1 MTGEPADDLAARFRE
16 AFRVAR
22 HSPDPESVEKAIELG
37 RAVPAELAEDV
48 AERRSVL
55 SDLGGLLQTR
65 YHQTGDF
72 AFLQEAV
79 ENVTEAYLLAYE
91 SPADSASY
99 ANNIGMLL
107 HTAFQQN
114 QDRETLADA
123 VDWSRTAVDEEP
135 SPKKAFYLGNLVV
148 ALRTEFTV
156 TKDLA
161 PLAEAVE
168 HARAAVECSP
178 DDVLTAR
185 SLHFLGVVLR
195 DWSRGTGDTE
205 VVEEAV
211 DAARRAV
218 ESTPAGSP
226 DVLERLRLLAY
237 LLDDRYR
244 ARGVRDDLAELLR
257 VRRTLAANTPVTH
270 PRHSRNLDELTATER
285 DWAAL
290 TGEPPEWTGGW
301 EHADGEAEMIGRYAA
316 EFQRTRD
323 PALLD
328 RAIELGRMMA
338 AGTPAGHPRRCTRL
352 DHFAT
357 ALATRGE
364 ELGDRAA
371 LAEAVAVEREAVA
384 CTPVGHPLRVQFLGN
399 LAVNLNAWFRATG
412 DLAHVMDAIDVAR
425 RTAEATATAGQGDH
439 PRSLGILAVVLHNRF
454 RVTGELRVLSEAVD
468 HARESVRL
476 GANLV
481 AGQAQRLSNLGAMLS
496 DRFTRTGGASVLDE
510 AIAAHRAA
518 VDVTADDDPERAG
531 RLANLGGVL
540 GMAYNRF
547 GDRNALRDAI
557 TARRAS
563 VAATP
568 EDSPHRPGYIASL
581 ATALADWCTNPIA
594 PAAPTGHSAHAI
606 ARQDPPGPPGSPT
619 PPDLA
624 KPLNS
629 PEPPGSPNPLDSQVL
644 AEAVALARSVARRPE
659 QDAYSRAG
667 LLISVAN
674 VLALGFR
681 HLGDDDALTEA
692 LGCYREAAAST
703 GSPAESRAEGAGR
716 WGDLA
721 AEAGQFDVAAEG
733 YAAAVRLLPR
743 LAGRRLDREDAQ
755 YWLGR
760 FAGVAADAAACAL
773 AAGDEVSAVTLL
785 ESGRC
790 VLAAQALDSRGDL
803 SDLRELAPELAERF
817 RTLTAEFETDTTSDR
832 VALADE
838 LDAVTDRIRALPG
851 MERFL
856 RPPLLTDL
864 TAQAHE
870 GPIVYVNVSRHRCDA
885 LILTADGVRSLRLDG
900 LSEQAVGHRVRALHS
915 AFAEGRMAAEQTIHD
930 TLGWLWDTVAG
941 PVLGEL
947 GLTAKPAADGPWPR
961 IWWAPVGALSLLP
974 LHAAGHHRDGGPTL
988 LDRVVSSTTPTVRA
1002 LGHAR
1007 AGRRD
1012 DRTDPRLLVVAMPHT
1027 PDAPDLPGAAV
1038 EADHLAALV
1047 PDATVLVGADA
1058 TRDAVLDALSAG
1070 GWAHFACHGYSDPD
1084 NPSDSH
1090 LALHDHGSAPFRVLD
1105 LSRLRLRNAEFAF
1118 LSACDTARTA
1128 VRLSDEAIHP
1138 LAAFQIAGFSQ
1149 VVGTLWRVDDAVAPA
1164 FSRQIY
1170 GELTADR
1177 SGTLCASAAVHRAV
1191 GRLRTTY
1198 PNLPSVWAAHVHAG
1212 A

>member
-1 MTGEPADDLAARFRE
+1 MGGGPANGLAERFWE

-22 HSPDPESVEKAIELG
+22 HSADPASIQKAIDLG
-37 RAVPAELAEDV
+37 HALLAAEDG
-48 AERRSVL
+48 AERRTIL
-55 SDLGGLLQTR
+55 SNLGGLLQTR

-79 ENVTEAYLLAYE
+79 RAVTEAYLLAYE
-91 SPADSASY
+91 SPEASAGY

-107 HTAFQQN
+107 HTAFQRN

-123 VDWSRTAVDEEP
+123 LDWSRTAVDEEP
-135 SPKKAFYLGNLVV
+135 STKKAFYLGNLVV
-148 ALRTEFTV
+148 ALRTAFTV
-156 TKDLA
+156 TEDLA
-161 PLAEAVE
+161 PLAEAAG
-168 HARAAVECSP
+168 HARAAVACSP
-178 DDVLTAR
+178 DDASTAR
-185 SLHFLGVVLR
+185 SLHFLAVVLR
-195 DWSRGTGDTE
+195 DWSQETGETG

-218 ESTPAGSP
+218 ELTPAGSS
-226 DVLERLRLLAY
+226 DVLDRLKNLAY
-237 LLDDRYR
+237 LLDDHYR
-244 ARGVRDDLAELLR
+244 ARGARNVLAELLR
-257 VRRTLAANTPVTH
+257 VRQTLMAHTPITD
-270 PRHSRNLDELTATER
+270 PRHSQNLTELTTTER

-290 TGEPPEWTGGW
+290 TGERPEADRGW
-301 EHADGEAEMIGRYAA
+301 ERADTEADVCGRYAA
-316 EFQRTRD
+316 EFQQNRD

-328 RAIELGRMMA
+328 RAIGLGRSA
-338 AGTPAGHPRRCTRL
+338 AAATPAGHPRRGVRL
-352 DHFAT
+352 DHFAS

-364 ELGDRAA
+364 EFGDHAA
-371 LAEAVAVEREAVA
+371 LAEAVGVQREAVA
-384 CTPVGHPLRVQFLGN
+384 CTSAGHPLRVQFMGN
-399 LAVNLNAWFRATG
+399 LAVNLNALFRATG
-412 DLAHVMDAIDVAR
+412 DLAHVMEAIDVAR
-425 RTAEATATAGQGDH
+425 RAAEATAGQGDH

-476 GANLV
+476 GASLV

-496 DRFTRTGGASVLDE
+496 DWFTRTGRASVLDE

-518 VDVTADDDPERAG
+518 ADVTADDDPGRAV

-540 GMAYNRF
+540 GMAYEKF

-557 TARRAS
+557 AARRAS

-568 EDSPHRPGYIASL
+568 QDSPHWPGYTASL
-581 ATALADWCTNPIA
+581 AGALGDWCTNPVA
-594 PAAPTGHSAHAI
+594 PAA
-606 ARQDPPGPPGSPT
+606 ARRE
-619 PPDLA
+619 PPDPHL
-624 KPLNS
+624 
-629 PEPPGSPNPLDSQVL
+629 L
-644 AEAVALARSVARRPE
+644 AEAVGLARSAARGPG

-667 LLISVAN
+667 LLTGVAN
-674 VLALGFR
+674 VLVLGFR
-681 HLGDDDALTEA
+681 HLGDGDALTEA
-692 LGCYREAAAST
+692 LDCYREAAAST
-703 GSPAESRAEGAGR
+703 GSPAERRAEAADR
-716 WGDLA
+716 WGGLA

-743 LAGRRLDREDAQ
+743 LAGRRLGREDAQ

-773 AAGDEVSAVTLL
+773 AADDAVSAVTLL

-803 SDLRELAPELAERF
+803 SDLRERAPELAERF
-817 RTLTAEFETDTTSDR
+817 RTLTAEFETDTTRDR

-885 LILTADGVRSLRLDG
+885 LIITPDGVRSRALDG
-900 LSEQAVGHRVRALHS
+900 LSEENVSHRVRALHT
-915 AFAEGRMAAEQTIHD
+915 AFTEGRLAAEHTIHD
-930 TLGWLWDTVAG
+930 TLEWLWDTVAG

-947 GLTAKPAADGPWPR
+947 GLTTEPPADRPWPR
-961 IWWAPVGALSLLP
+961 IWWAPVGSLSLLP
-974 LHAAGHHRDGGPTL
+974 LHAAGHHRDGGPVL
-988 LDRVVSSTTPTVRA
+988 LDRVVSSTTPTIRA

-1012 DRTDPRLLVVAMPHT
+1012 DRDEPRMLVVAMPHT
-1027 PDAPDLPGAAV
+1027 PDAPDLPGAQA
-1038 EADHLAALV
+1038 EADHLAALL
-1047 PDATVLVGADA
+1047 PGATVLVGADA
-1058 TRDAVLDALSAG
+1058 TRDAVLDALPAS

-1090 LALHDHGSAPFRVLD
+1090 LALHDHDRAPFRVLD

-1118 LSACDTARTA
+1118 LSACDTARTTA
-1128 VRLSDEAIHP
+1128 RLSDEAIHP

-1170 GELTADR
+1170 GELIADR
-1177 SGTLCASAAVHRAV
+1177 SGALCASAAVHRTV
-1191 GRLRTTY
+1191 RRLRTTY

>member
-1 MTGEPADDLAARFRE
+1 MGCPADDLPARFHE

-22 HSPDPESVEKAIELG
+22 HSPDPASVEKAVELG
-37 RAVPAELAEDV
+37 RAVLSKLDADA

-55 SDLGGLLQTR
+55 SDLGGLLETL
-65 YHQTGDF
+65 YHQAGDF
-72 AFLQEAV
+72 EFLQEAV
-79 ENVTEAYLLAYE
+79 QNVTEAYFLAYE
-91 SPADSASY
+91 SPEDSASY

-107 HTAFQQN
+107 HTAFQRN
-114 QDRETLADA
+114 QDRDTLADA
-123 VDWSRTAVDEEP
+123 VDWSRSAIDEAP
-135 SPKKAFYLGNLVV
+135 STKKAFYLGNLVV
-148 ALRTEFTV
+148 ALRTAFTV
-156 TKDLA
+156 TQDLA

-168 HARAAVECSP
+168 HARAAVDCSP
-178 DDVLTAR
+178 DDALTAR
-185 SLHFLGVVLR
+185 SLHFLAVVLR
-195 DWSRGTGDTE
+195 DWSRGTGDTG

-218 ESTPAGSP
+218 EFTPAGSD
-226 DVLERLRLLAY
+226 DVRERLRHLAY

-244 ARGVRDDLAELLR
+244 AHGARDDLAELLR
-257 VRRTLAANTPVTH
+257 VRRTLVAHTPVTD
-270 PRHSRNLDELTATER
+270 PGHSRNLVDLTTTER

-290 TGEPPEWTGGW
+290 TGERPEATGGW

-364 ELGDRAA
+364 EFGDHAA

-384 CTPVGHPLRVQFLGN
+384 CTPAGHPLRVQFLGN
-399 LAVNLNAWFRATG
+399 LAVNLNAFFHATG
-412 DLAHVMDAIDVAR
+412 DLAHVVDAIDVAR
-425 RTAEATATAGQGDH
+425 RAAEAAAAAGRGDL

-468 HARESVRL
+468 HARDSVRL
-476 GANLV
+476 GASLV
-481 AGQAQRLSNLGAMLS
+481 AGQAQRLSNLGAILS

-510 AIAAHRAA
+510 AIDAHRAA
-518 VDVTADDDPERAG
+518 VEVTADNDPERAG

-540 GMAYNRF
+540 ELAYSRF
-547 GDRNALRDAI
+547 GDRNALLDAI
-557 TARRAS
+557 AARRAS

-581 ATALADWCTNPIA
+581 ATVLGDWCTSLVA
-594 PAAPTGHSAHAI
+594 PAARGAAPASHAAVSAVSAVPAV
-606 ARQDPPGPPGSPT
+606 ARQEP
-619 PPDLA
+619 
-624 KPLNS
+624 
-629 PEPPGSPNPLDSQVL
+629 PEPVDAQVL
-644 AEAVALARSVARRPE
+644 AEAVGLARSVALRPE

-667 LLISVAN
+667 LLTRVAD

-681 HLGDDDALTEA
+681 HLGDDDALAEA
-692 LGCYREAAAST
+692 LGCYREAAASA
-703 GSPAESRAEGAGR
+703 GSPARSRAEGAGR

-721 AEAGQFDVAAEG
+721 SEAGQFDVAAEG

-743 LAGRRLDREDAQ
+743 IAGRRLDREDAQ

-803 SDLRELAPELAERF
+803 SDLRELAPELADRF
-817 RTLTAEFETDTTSDR
+817 RTLTAEFETDTTRDR

-838 LDAVTDRIRALPG
+838 LDAVTERIRALPG
-851 MERFL
+851 LERFL

-885 LILTADGVRSLRLDG
+885 LILTPDGVRSLRLDG
-900 LSEQAVGHRVRALHS
+900 LSEQAVSQRVRTLHT
-915 AFAEGRMAAEQTIHD
+915 AFAEGRMAAEQTVHD

-941 PVLGEL
+941 PVLGAL
-947 GLTAKPAADGPWPR
+947 GLTAPPAADGPWPR

-974 LHAAGHHRDGGPTL
+974 LHAAGHHRDGGPAL
-988 LDRVVSSTTPTVRA
+988 LDRVASSMTPTIRA

-1012 DRTDPRLLVVAMPHT
+1012 DRAEPRLLVVAMPHT
-1027 PDAPDLPGAAV
+1027 PDAPDLPGAAA
-1038 EADHLAALV
+1038 EAGHLAALV
-1047 PDATVLVGADA
+1047 PGATVLVGADA

-1070 GWAHFACHGYSDPD
+1070 GWAHFACHGYSDPE

-1090 LALHDHGSAPFRVLD
+1090 LALHDHDRAPFRVLD

-1118 LSACDTARTA
+1118 LSACDTARTTA
-1128 VRLSDEAIHP
+1128 RLSDEAIHP

-1177 SGTLCASAAVHRAV
+1177 SGALCASAAVHRAV
-1191 GRLRTTY
+1191 RRLRTTY

>member
-1 MTGEPADDLAARFRE
+1 MGGGPANGPAERFWE

-22 HSPDPESVEKAIELG
+22 HSADPASVEKAIDLG
-37 RAVPAELAEDV
+37 RAVLAAEDV

-55 SDLGGLLQTR
+55 SNLGGLLQTR

-72 AFLQEAV
+72 EFLREAV
-79 ENVTEAYLLAYE
+79 RDVMEAYVLTYE
-91 SPADSASY
+91 SPADSARY

-114 QDRETLADA
+114 QDRGTLADA
-123 VDWSRTAVDEEP
+123 LHWSRTAVDEEP
-135 SPKKAFYLGNLVV
+135 STKKASYLNNLVV
-148 ALRTEFTV
+148 ALRTAFTV

-161 PLAEAVE
+161 PLAEAAE
-168 HARAAVECSP
+168 HAREAAECSP
-178 DDVLTAR
+178 DDASTAR
-185 SLHFLGVVLR
+185 SLHFLAVVLR
-195 DWSRGTGDTE
+195 DWFQETGDTG

-218 ESTPAGSP
+218 ELTPAGSS
-226 DVLERLRLLAY
+226 DVLDRLKILGY
-237 LLDDRYR
+237 LLDDHYR
-244 ARGVRDDLAELLR
+244 ARGARDDLAELLR
-257 VRRTLAANTPVTH
+257 VRQTLVAHTPVTH
-270 PRHSRNLDELTATER
+270 PRHSQNLVELTTTER
-285 DWAAL
+285 EWAAL
-290 TGEPPEWTGGW
+290 TGERPKSDSGW
-301 EHADGEAEMIGRYAA
+301 ERADGEAEMCGRYAA
-316 EFQRTRD
+316 EFEQTRD
-323 PALLD
+323 PALLE
-328 RAIELGRMMA
+328 RAIEHGRSA
-338 AGTPAGHPRRCTRL
+338 AAATPVGHPRRGVRL

-364 ELGDRAA
+364 AFGDHAA
-371 LAEAVAVEREAVA
+371 LAEAVIVEREAVA
-384 CTPVGHPLRVQFLGN
+384 STSADQPLRAQFMGN
-399 LAVNLNAWFRATG
+399 LAANLNALFHATG
-412 DLAHVMDAIDVAR
+412 DLAHVMEAIDVAR
-425 RTAEATATAGQGDH
+425 RAAEATAGQGEH
-439 PRSLGILAVVLHNRF
+439 PRSLGILAVMLHHRY

-468 HARESVRL
+468 RARESVRL
-476 GANLV
+476 GASLRP
-481 AGQAQRLSNLGAMLS
+481 GQAQRLSNVGAILS
-496 DRFTRTGGASVLDE
+496 DWFTRTGEASVLDE
-510 AIAAHRAA
+510 AIDAHRAA
-518 VDVTADDDPERAG
+518 VDVTADDDPGRAV

-540 GMAYNRF
+540 TMAYEKF
-547 GDRNALRDAI
+547 GDRKALRDAI
-557 TARRAS
+557 AARRAS

-568 EDSPHRPGYIASL
+568 QDSPHWPGYTASL
-581 ATALADWCTNPIA
+581 AAALGDWCTHPVA
-594 PAAPTGHSAHAI
+594 PAV
-606 ARQDPPGPPGSPT
+606 ARRDPPDP
-619 PPDLA
+619 
-624 KPLNS
+624 
-629 PEPPGSPNPLDSQVL
+629 QVL
-644 AEAVALARSVARRPE
+644 AEAVGLARSAVRRPE

-667 LLISVAN
+667 FLTRIAK

-681 HLGDDDALTEA
+681 HLGDGDALTQA
-692 LGCYREAAAST
+692 LGCYREAAASA
-703 GSPAESRAEGAGR
+703 GSPTESRAEAADR

-743 LAGRRLDREDAQ
+743 LAGRQLGREDAQ

-773 AAGDEVSAVTLL
+773 AVGDEASAVTLL

-803 SDLRELAPELAERF
+803 SDLRERAPELAERF

-885 LILTADGVRSLRLDG
+885 LIITPDGVRSRALAR
-900 LSEQAVGHRVRALHS
+900 LSEETVSHRVRALHT
-915 AFAEGRMAAEQTIHD
+915 AFTEGRLAAEQAIHD
-930 TLGWLWDTVAG
+930 TLEWLWDTIVG

-947 GLTAKPAADGPWPR
+947 GLTAEPAADGPWPR
-961 IWWAPVGALSLLP
+961 IWWAPVGPLSLLP
-974 LHAAGHHRDGGPTL
+974 LHAAGHHRDGGPVL

-1002 LGHAR
+1002 LGYAR

-1012 DRTDPRLLVVAMPHT
+1012 DRNEPRLLVVAMPHT
-1027 PDAPDLPGAAV
+1027 PDAPDLPGAQA

-1047 PDATVLVGADA
+1047 PGATVLVGADA
-1058 TRDAVLDALSAG
+1058 TRDAVLDALPAG

-1090 LALHDHGSAPFRVLD
+1090 LALHDHDRAPLRVLD

-1118 LSACDTARTA
+1118 LSACDTARTTA
-1128 VRLSDEAIHP
+1128 RLSDEAIHP

-1149 VVGTLWRVDDAVAPA
+1149 VVGTLWRVDDMVAPA
-1164 FSRQIY
+1164 FSRQLY
-1170 GELTADR
+1170 GELIADR
-1177 SGTLCASAAVHRAV
+1177 SGALCASAAVHRTV
-1191 GRLRTTY
+1191 RQLRAKY
-1198 PNLPSVWAAHVHAG
+1198 PNLPSAWAAHVHAG

>member
-1 MTGEPADDLAARFRE
+1 MDGGPANGLAERFWE
-16 AFRVAR
+16 AFGVAR
-22 HSPDPESVEKAIELG
+22 HSADPASIEKAIDLG
-37 RAVPAELAEDV
+37 HALLAAEDG

-55 SDLGGLLQTR
+55 SNLGGLLQTR

-79 ENVTEAYLLAYE
+79 RTVTEAYLLAYG
-91 SPADSASY
+91 SPEDSAGY

-114 QDRETLADA
+114 QDRGTLADA
-123 VDWSRTAVDEEP
+123 LDWSRAAADEEP
-135 SPKKAFYLGNLVV
+135 STKKAFYLGNLVV
-148 ALRTEFTV
+148 ALRTAFTV
-156 TKDLA
+156 TDDLA

-168 HARAAVECSP
+168 HARAAVACSP
-178 DDVLTAR
+178 DDASTAT
-185 SLHFLGVVLR
+185 SLHFLAVVLR
-195 DWSRGTGDTE
+195 DWSRETGETG
-205 VVEEAV
+205 VLEEAV

-218 ESTPAGSP
+218 QLTPAGSS
-226 DVLERLRLLAY
+226 DVLDRLKNLAY
-237 LLDDRYR
+237 LLDDHYR
-244 ARGVRDDLAELLR
+244 ARRARDDLAELLR
-257 VRRTLAANTPVTH
+257 IRQTLVAHTPVTD
-270 PRHSRNLDELTATER
+270 PRHSQNLIELTTTER

-290 TGEPPEWTGGW
+290 TGERPKANRGW
-301 EHADGEAEMIGRYAA
+301 ERTDTEAEMCGRYAA
-316 EFQRTRD
+316 EFQQNRD
-323 PALLD
+323 PDLLD
-328 RAIELGRMMA
+328 RAIELGRSA
-338 AGTPAGHPRRCTRL
+338 AAATPAGHPNRGVRL

-364 ELGDRAA
+364 EFGDHAA
-371 LAEAVAVEREAVA
+371 LAEAVGVERDAVA
-384 CTPVGHPLRVQFLGN
+384 CTSAGHPLRVQFMGN
-399 LAVNLNAWFRATG
+399 LAVNLNALFRATG
-412 DLAHVMDAIDVAR
+412 DLAHVMEAIDVAR
-425 RTAEATATAGQGDH
+425 RAAEATAGQGDH

-476 GANLV
+476 GASLV

-496 DRFTRTGGASVLDE
+496 DWFTRTGRASVLDE

-518 VDVTADDDPERAG
+518 ADVTADDDPGRAV

-540 GMAYNRF
+540 GMAYEKF

-557 TARRAS
+557 AARRAS

-568 EDSPHRPGYIASL
+568 QDSPHWPGYTASL
-581 ATALADWCTNPIA
+581 AGALGDWCTNPVA
-594 PAAPTGHSAHAI
+594 PAA
-606 ARQDPPGPPGSPT
+606 ARRE
-619 PPDLA
+619 PPDPHL
-624 KPLNS
+624 
-629 PEPPGSPNPLDSQVL
+629 L
-644 AEAVALARSVARRPE
+644 AEAVGLARSAASRPG

-667 LLISVAN
+667 LLTGVAN
-674 VLALGFR
+674 VLVLGFR

-692 LGCYREAAAST
+692 LDCYREAAAST
-703 GSPAESRAEGAGR
+703 GSPAERRAEAADR

-743 LAGRRLDREDAQ
+743 LAGRRLGREDAQ

-760 FAGVAADAAACAL
+760 FAGVTADAAACAL
-773 AAGDEVSAVTLL
+773 AAGDAVSAVTLL

-803 SDLRELAPELAERF
+803 SDLRERAPELAERF
-817 RTLTAEFETDTTSDR
+817 WTLTAEFETDTTSDR

-885 LILTADGVRSLRLDG
+885 LIITPDGVRSRALDG
-900 LSEQAVGHRVRALHS
+900 LSEENVSHRVRALHT
-915 AFAEGRMAAEQTIHD
+915 AFTEGRLAAEQTIHD
-930 TLGWLWDTVAG
+930 TLEWLWDTVAG

-947 GLTAKPAADGPWPR
+947 GLTTEPPADRPWPR
-961 IWWAPVGALSLLP
+961 IWWAPVGSLSLLP
-974 LHAAGHHRDGGPTL
+974 LHAAGHHRHGGPVL
-988 LDRVVSSTTPTVRA
+988 LDRVVSSTTPTIRA

-1012 DRTDPRLLVVAMPHT
+1012 DRNEPRMLVVAMPHT
-1027 PDAPDLPGAAV
+1027 PDAPDLPGAQA
-1038 EADHLAALV
+1038 EADHLAALL
-1047 PDATVLVGADA
+1047 PGATVLVGADA
-1058 TRDAVLDALSAG
+1058 TRDAVLDALPAS

-1090 LALHDHGSAPFRVLD
+1090 LALHDHDRAPFRVLD

-1118 LSACDTARTA
+1118 LSACDTARTTA
-1128 VRLSDEAIHP
+1128 RLSDEAIHP

-1149 VVGTLWRVDDAVAPA
+1149 VVGTLWRVDDAVAPV

-1170 GELTADR
+1170 GELIADR
-1177 SGTLCASAAVHRAV
+1177 SGALCASAAVHRTV
-1191 GRLRTTY
+1191 RRLRTTY

>member
-1 MTGEPADDLAARFRE
+1 MGGGPANGLAERFWE
-16 AFRVAR
+16 AFHVAR
-22 HSPDPESVEKAIELG
+22 HSADPASVEKAIDLG
-37 RAVPAELAEDV
+37 HALLAGEDV
-48 AERRSVL
+48 AERSSVL
-55 SDLGGLLQTR
+55 SNLGGLLQTR

-72 AFLQEAV
+72 EFLQEAV
-79 ENVTEAYLLAYE
+79 RKVTEAYLLAYE
-91 SPADSASY
+91 SPEDSASY

-107 HTAFQQN
+107 HTAFGQN
-114 QDRETLADA
+114 QDRGTLADA
-123 VDWSRTAVDEEP
+123 LDWSRTAVDEEP
-135 SPKKAFYLGNLVV
+135 STNKAFYLGNLVV
-148 ALRTEFTV
+148 ALRTAFTV

-161 PLAEAVE
+161 LLAEAVE

-178 DDVLTAR
+178 DDVSTAS
-185 SLHFLGVVLR
+185 SLHFLAVVLR
-195 DWSRGTGDTE
+195 DWSHDTAETG

-218 ESTPAGSP
+218 ELTPAGSS
-226 DVLERLRLLAY
+226 DVLDRLKNLAY

-244 ARGVRDDLAELLR
+244 ARGARDDLSELLW
-257 VRRTLAANTPVTH
+257 VRQTLVAHTPVTD
-270 PRHSRNLDELTATER
+270 PRHSQNLVELSTTER

-290 TGEPPEWTGGW
+290 SGVGPKSDRGW
-301 EHADGEAEMIGRYAA
+301 ERADTQAEACGRYAA
-316 EFQRTRD
+316 EFEQTWD
-323 PALLD
+323 SALLE
-328 RAIELGRMMA
+328 RAIELGRSA
-338 AGTPAGHPRRCTRL
+338 AAATPAGHPRRGVRL

-364 ELGDRAA
+364 AFGDHAA
-371 LAEAVAVEREAVA
+371 LAEAVIIEREAVA
-384 CTPVGHPLRVQFLGN
+384 CTSAGHPLRGQFMGN
-399 LAVNLNAWFRATG
+399 LAVNLHALFHATG

-425 RTAEATATAGQGDH
+425 RAAEATAGQGDH
-439 PRSLGILAVVLHNRF
+439 PRFLGILAVVLHTRF
-454 RVTGELRVLSEAVD
+454 RVTGELQVLSEAVD

-476 GANLV
+476 GASLV
-481 AGQAQRLSNLGAMLS
+481 AGQGERLSNLGAMLS
-496 DRFTRTGGASVLDE
+496 DWFTRTGETSVLDE
-510 AIAAHRAA
+510 AIDAHRAA
-518 VDVTADDDPERAG
+518 ADVTADDDPSRAV

-540 GMAYNRF
+540 GRAYEKF

-557 TARRAS
+557 AARRAS

-568 EDSPHRPGYIASL
+568 QDSPDWPRYTASL
-581 ATALADWCTNPIA
+581 AAALGDWCTNPVA
-594 PAAPTGHSAHAI
+594 PAV
-606 ARQDPPGPPGSPT
+606 ARRK
-619 PPDLA
+619 PPD
-624 KPLNS
+624 P
-629 PEPPGSPNPLDSQVL
+629 QVL
-644 AEAVALARSVARRPE
+644 AEAVGLARSAARRPE
-659 QDAYSRAG
+659 PDAYSRAG
-667 LLISVAN
+667 SMTLVAN

-681 HLGDDDALTEA
+681 HLGDGDALTEA
-692 LGCYREAAAST
+692 LGCYREAAASA
-703 GSPAESRAEGAGR
+703 GSPTESRAEAADR

-743 LAGRRLDREDAQ
+743 LAGRRLGREDAQ

-773 AAGDEVSAVTLL
+773 ATGDEVSAVTLL

-803 SDLRELAPELAERF
+803 SDLRERAPELAERF

-885 LILTADGVRSLRLDG
+885 LIITPDGVRSRALDR
-900 LSEQAVGHRVRALHS
+900 LSEETVSHRVHALHT
-915 AFAEGRMAAEQTIHD
+915 AFTEGRLAAEQTIHD
-930 TLGWLWDTVAG
+930 TLEWLWDTVVG

-947 GLTAKPAADGPWPR
+947 GLTAEPAADGPWPR
-961 IWWAPVGALSLLP
+961 IWWAPVGSLSLLP
-974 LHAAGHHRDGGPTL
+974 LHAAGHHRDGGPVL
-988 LDRVVSSTTPTVRA
+988 LDRVVSSTTPTIRA

-1012 DRTDPRLLVVAMPHT
+1012 DWNEPRLLVVAMPHT
-1027 PDAPDLPGAAV
+1027 PDAPDLPGAQA
-1038 EADHLAALV
+1038 EADHLAALI
-1047 PDATVLVGADA
+1047 PGATVLVGADA
-1058 TRDAVLDALSAG
+1058 TRDAVLDALPVS

-1090 LALHDHGSAPFRVLD
+1090 LALHDHDRAPFRVLD

-1118 LSACDTARTA
+1118 LSACDTARTTA
-1128 VRLSDEAIHP
+1128 RLSDEAIHP

-1149 VVGTLWRVDDAVAPA
+1149 VVGTLWRVDDVVAPA
-1164 FSRQIY
+1164 FSQQIY
-1170 GELTADR
+1170 GELIADR
-1177 SGTLCASAAVHRAV
+1177 SGALCASAAVHRTV
-1191 GRLRTTY
+1191 RQLRTKY

>member
-1 MTGEPADDLAARFRE
+1 MGGGPANGLAERFWE

-22 HSPDPESVEKAIELG
+22 HSADPASIEKAIDLG
-37 RAVPAELAEDV
+37 HALLAAEDG

-55 SDLGGLLQTR
+55 SNLGGLLQTR

-79 ENVTEAYLLAYE
+79 RAVTEAYLLAYG
-91 SPADSASY
+91 SPEDSAGY

-123 VDWSRTAVDEEP
+123 LDWSRTAVDEEP
-135 SPKKAFYLGNLVV
+135 STKKAFYLANLVV
-148 ALRTEFTV
+148 ALRTAFTV
-156 TKDLA
+156 TEDLA

-168 HARAAVECSP
+168 HAREAVACSP
-178 DDVLTAR
+178 DDASAAT
-185 SLHFLGVVLR
+185 SLHFLAVVLR
-195 DWSRGTGDTE
+195 DWSRETGE
-205 VVEEAV
+205 SGVVEEAV

-218 ESTPAGSP
+218 ELTPAGSS
-226 DVLERLRLLAY
+226 DVLDRLKNLAY
-237 LLDDRYR
+237 LLHDHYR
-244 ARGVRDDLAELLR
+244 ARGARDDLAELLR
-257 VRRTLAANTPVTH
+257 VRQTLVAHTPVTD
-270 PRHSRNLDELTATER
+270 PRHSQNLVELTTTER

-290 TGEPPEWTGGW
+290 TGERPIADRGW
-301 EHADGEAEMIGRYAA
+301 ERADTEAEACGRYAA
-316 EFQRTRD
+316 EFLQTRD
-323 PALLD
+323 PALLE
-328 RAIELGRMMA
+328 RAIGLGRSVA
-338 AGTPAGHPRRCTRL
+338 AATPAGHPRRGVRL
-352 DHFAT
+352 DHFAS

-364 ELGDRAA
+364 EFGDHAA
-371 LAEAVAVEREAVA
+371 LAEAVGVAREAVA
-384 CTPVGHPLRVQFLGN
+384 CTSAGHPQRVQFMSN
-399 LAVNLNAWFRATG
+399 LAVNLNALFHATG
-412 DLAHVMDAIDVAR
+412 DLAHVMEAIDVAR
-425 RTAEATATAGQGDH
+425 RTAEATAGQGDH

-454 RVTGELRVLSEAVD
+454 RVTGELRVLAEAVD
-468 HARESVRL
+468 RARESVRL
-476 GANLV
+476 GARLV

-496 DRFTRTGGASVLDE
+496 DWFTRTGRASVLDE

-518 VDVTADDDPERAG
+518 ADVTSDDDPDRAL

-540 GMAYNRF
+540 GMAYEKF

-557 TARRAS
+557 AARRAS

-568 EDSPHRPGYIASL
+568 QDSPHWPRYTTSL
-581 ATALADWCTNPIA
+581 AGALGDWCTNPVA
-594 PAAPTGHSAHAI
+594 PAA
-606 ARQDPPGPPGSPT
+606 ARRE
-619 PPDLA
+619 PPDPHL
-624 KPLNS
+624 
-629 PEPPGSPNPLDSQVL
+629 L
-644 AEAVALARSVARRPE
+644 AEAVGLARSAARRPG

-667 LLISVAN
+667 LLTGVAN
-674 VLALGFR
+674 VLVLGHR
-681 HLGDDDALTEA
+681 HLGDGDALTEA
-692 LGCYREAAAST
+692 LGCYREAAASA
-703 GSPAESRAEGAGR
+703 GSPAERRAEAADR
-716 WGDLA
+716 WGALA
-721 AEAGQFDVAAEG
+721 AEAGRFDVAAEG

-743 LAGRRLDREDAQ
+743 LAGRRLGREDAQ

-773 AAGDEVSAVTLL
+773 AAGDAVSAVTLL

-803 SDLRELAPELAERF
+803 SDLQERAPELAERF
-817 RTLTAEFETDTTSDR
+817 RTLTAEFETDTTRDR
-832 VALADE
+832 VALAEE

-885 LILTADGVRSLRLDG
+885 LIITPDGVRSRELGG
-900 LSEQAVGHRVRALHS
+900 LSEENVSHRVRALHT
-915 AFAEGRMAAEQTIHD
+915 AFTEGRLAAEQTIHD
-930 TLGWLWDTVAG
+930 TLEWLWDTAAG

-947 GLTAKPAADGPWPR
+947 GLTTEPPADRPWPR
-961 IWWAPVGALSLLP
+961 IWWAPVGSLSLLP
-974 LHAAGHHRDGGPTL
+974 LHAAGHHRDGGPDL
-988 LDRVVSSTTPTVRA
+988 LDRVVSSTTPTIRA

-1012 DRTDPRLLVVAMPHT
+1012 ERNEPRMLVVAMPHT
-1027 PDAPDLPGAAV
+1027 PDAPDLPGAQA
-1038 EADHLAALV
+1038 EADHLAALL
-1047 PDATVLVGADA
+1047 PGATVLVGADA
-1058 TRDAVLDALSAG
+1058 TRDAVLDALPAS

-1090 LALHDHGSAPFRVLD
+1090 LALHDHDRAPFRVLD

-1118 LSACDTARTA
+1118 LSACDTARTTA
-1128 VRLSDEAIHP
+1128 RLSDEAIHP
-1138 LAAFQIAGFSQ
+1138 SAAFQIAGFSQ

-1170 GELTADR
+1170 DELIADR
-1177 SGTLCASAAVHRAV
+1177 SGALCASAAVHRTV
-1191 GRLRTTY
+1191 RRLRTTY

>member
-1 MTGEPADDLAARFRE
+1 MGGGPASGLAERFWE
-16 AFRVAR
+16 AFQVAR
-22 HSPDPESVEKAIELG
+22 HSADPASVENAIDLG
-37 RAVPAELAEDV
+37 RALLGAEDV

-55 SDLGGLLQTR
+55 SNLGGLLQTR

-72 AFLQEAV
+72 ALLQEAV
-79 ENVTEAYLLAYE
+79 RAVTEAYFLAYG
-91 SPADSASY
+91 SPEDSAGY

-107 HTAFQQN
+107 HTAFRRN
-114 QDRETLADA
+114 QDHGTLAEA
-123 VDWSRTAVDEEP
+123 LDWSRAAVDEEP
-135 SPKKAFYLGNLVV
+135 STKKAFYLGNLVV
-148 ALRTEFTV
+148 ALRTAFTV
-156 TKDLA
+156 TEDLA
-161 PLAEAVE
+161 HLAEAVE
-168 HARAAVECSP
+168 HARAAVACSP
-178 DDVLTAR
+178 DDVSTSR
-185 SLHFLGVVLR
+185 SLHFLAVVLR
-195 DWSRGTGDTE
+195 DWSDETGETG

-218 ESTPAGSP
+218 GLTPAGSS
-226 DVLERLRLLAY
+226 DVLDRLKNLAY
-237 LLDDRYR
+237 LLDDRHR
-244 ARGVRDDLAELLR
+244 ARGARDDLAELLR
-257 VRRTLAANTPVTH
+257 VRQTLVAHTPVTD
-270 PRHSRNLDELTATER
+270 PRHSQNLAELTTTER

-290 TGEPPEWTGGW
+290 TGERPTSNRRW
-301 EHADGEAEMIGRYAA
+301 ERADTEAEVCGRYAA
-316 EFQRTRD
+316 EFKQTRD
-323 PALLD
+323 PTLLD
-328 RAIELGRMMA
+328 RAIELGRSA
-338 AGTPAGHPRRCTRL
+338 AAATPADHPHRGVRL
-352 DHFAT
+352 DHLAT

-364 ELGDRAA
+364 ELGDHAA
-371 LAEAVAVEREAVA
+371 LAEAVSIEREAVA
-384 CTPVGHPLRVQFLGN
+384 CTPAGHPLRIRFLGN
-399 LAVNLNAWFRATG
+399 LAVNLNALFHATG
-412 DLAHVMDAIDVAR
+412 DLAHVVDAIDVAR
-425 RTAEATATAGQGDH
+425 RAAEATAGQGDH

-454 RVTGELRVLSEAVD
+454 RVTGELQVLSEAVD
-468 HARESVRL
+468 RARESVRL
-476 GANLV
+476 GASLV
-481 AGQAQRLSNLGAMLS
+481 AEQAQRLSNLGAMLS
-496 DRFTRTGGASVLDE
+496 DWFTRTGEASVLDE

-518 VDVTADDDPERAG
+518 VDVTADDDPDRAL

-540 GMAYNRF
+540 GMAYERF
-547 GDRNALRDAI
+547 GDRDALRDAI
-557 TARRAS
+557 IARRAS

-568 EDSPHRPGYIASL
+568 QDSPHWPGYTASL
-581 ATALADWCTNPIA
+581 AAALADWCTNPVA
-594 PAAPTGHSAHAI
+594 PAV
-606 ARQDPPGPPGSPT
+606 ARRE
-619 PPDLA
+619 PPDQQL
-624 KPLNS
+624 
-629 PEPPGSPNPLDSQVL
+629 L
-644 AEAVALARSVARRPE
+644 AEAIGLARSAARRPG

-667 LLISVAN
+667 LLTRVAN

-681 HLGDDDALTEA
+681 HLGDGDALTEA
-692 LGCYREAAAST
+692 LGCYREAAESA
-703 GSPAESRAEGAGR
+703 GSPTAIRAEAADR

-721 AEAGQFDVAAEG
+721 AEAGQFDAAAEG

-743 LAGRRLDREDAQ
+743 LAGRRLGREDAQ

-803 SDLRELAPELAERF
+803 SDLRERAPELAERF

-885 LILTADGVRSLRLDG
+885 LVVTPAGVRSRALDR
-900 LSEQAVGHRVRALHS
+900 LSEETVSHRVRALHT
-915 AFAEGRMAAEQTIHD
+915 AFTEGRPAAEQAIHD
-930 TLGWLWDTVAG
+930 TLEWLWDTVVG

-947 GLTAKPAADGPWPR
+947 GLTAQPAADEPWPR
-961 IWWAPVGALSLLP
+961 VWWAPVGALSLLP
-974 LHAAGHHRDGGPTL
+974 LHAAGHHRDGGPVL
-988 LDRVVSSTTPTVRA
+988 LDRVISSTTPTIRA
-1002 LGHAR
+1002 LRHAR
-1007 AGRRD
+1007 TGRRD
-1012 DRTDPRLLVVAMPHT
+1012 DRQEPRLLVVAMPHT
-1027 PDAPDLPGAAV
+1027 PDAPDLPGARA

-1047 PDATVLVGADA
+1047 PGATVLVGADA
-1058 TRDAVLDALSAG
+1058 TRDAVLDALPAS

-1090 LALHDHGSAPFRVLD
+1090 LALHDHDRAPFRVVD

-1118 LSACDTARTA
+1118 LSACDTARTTA
-1128 VRLSDEAIHP
+1128 RLSDEAIHP

-1149 VVGTLWRVDDAVAPA
+1149 VVGTLWRVDDVVAPA

-1170 GELTADR
+1170 GELIADR
-1177 SGTLCASAAVHRAV
+1177 SGALRASTAVHRAV
-1191 GRLRTTY
+1191 RQLRTRY